1 LAERRQIDQFD
12 ENKAINGRFGDM
24 ALGWGCMNSH
34 IADRA
39 GFLAA
44 LAEDDPERVLAL
56 EHTRSCAACRAA
68 FAEGEG
74 LVALLDESQPLA
86 PPSPDLLAR
95 AAAAIERQT
104 TSEGGVTRR
113 IVWGSVLGVFVAW
126 AFQLTVGS
134 GFTPD
139 LEHASASLLVLAV
152 SVAGVTLLRQSG
164 KLAVAL
170 IVGTSLTM
178 AWMAGTSE
186 GLAAGIG
193 VRCAFREL
201 WAAGLTWIIVGATA
215 RRVDA
220 TFGRWDL
227 TVIVASAAL
236 AAHAGQHLACE
247 VPHSHAHLLVFH
259 FGAVLLAVAVVAFT
273 TARRRGLPAAR

>member
-1 LAERRQIDQFD
+1 M
-12 ENKAINGRFGDM
+12 AI
-24 ALGWGCMNSH
+24 GWGCMNLH

-44 LAEDDPERVLAL
+44 LAEDDPERLLAV
-56 EHTRSCAACRAA
+56 EHTRTCASCREA
-68 FAEGEG
+68 FAEGQG

-95 AAAAIERQT
+95 AASAIERQT
-104 TSEGGVTRR
+104 ASEGSVTRR
-113 IVWGSVLGVFVAW
+113 IIWGSVLGVFAAW

-139 LEHASASLLVLAV
+139 LEHAGASLLVLAV
-152 SVAGVTLLRQSG
+152 SLASVTLLRQSG

-170 IVGTSLTM
+170 VVSTSLTM
-178 AWMAGTSE
+178 AWVAGTTE

-193 VRCAFREL
+193 IRCAFREL

-215 RRVDA
+215 RRVEA
-220 TFGRWDL
+220 NLGRWDL
-227 TVIVASAAL
+227 TVIVASGAL

-247 VPHSHAHLLVFH
+247 VPHSHSHLLFFH
-259 FGAVLLAVAVVAFT
+259 FGAVLLAVAIVALT

>member
-1 LAERRQIDQFD
+1 
-12 ENKAINGRFGDM
+12 M
-24 ALGWGCMNSH
+24 STH

-39 GFLAA
+39 AFLAA
-44 LAEDDPERVLAL
+44 LAADDPERVLAL
-56 EHTRSCAACRAA
+56 EHARTCEPCRDA
-68 FAEGEG
+68 FAEGVG

-95 AAAAIERQT
+95 AASAIERQT
-104 TSEGGVTRR
+104 STENNLARR
-113 IVWGSVLGVFVAW
+113 VIWGAVLGVFAAW

-139 LEHASASLLVLAV
+139 MEHAGASLLVLAV
-152 SVAGVTLLRQSG
+152 SVAGVTLLRQNG

-170 IVGTSLTM
+170 IITTSFAM
-178 AWMAGTSE
+178 AWLAGTNQ
-186 GLAAGIG
+186 GLSPGIG

-201 WAAGLTWIIVGATA
+201 WAAGLTWIIVGAAA

-220 TFGRWDL
+220 QFGRWEV
-227 TVIVASAAL
+227 TAIVASGAL

-259 FGAVLLAVAVVAFT
+259 FGAVLLAVAAVALT
-273 TARRRGLPAAR
+273 TARRRGQPAAR

>member
-1 LAERRQIDQFD
+1 
-12 ENKAINGRFGDM
+12 
-24 ALGWGCMNSH
+24 MNFH

-44 LAEDDPERVLAL
+44 LAEDDPERVRAV
-56 EHTRSCAACRAA
+56 EHTRACAPCRDA
-68 FAEGEG
+68 FAEGQG

-95 AAAAIERQT
+95 AAAAIERHT
-104 TSEGGVTRR
+104 ASEGGVTRR
-113 IVWGSVLGVFVAW
+113 IIWGSVLGVFAAW

-139 LEHASASLLVLAV
+139 LEHAGASLLVLAV
-152 SVAGVTLLRQSG
+152 SLASVTLLRQSG

-170 IVGTSLTM
+170 VIGTSLTM
-178 AWMAGTSE
+178 AWVAGTTE

-215 RRVDA
+215 RRLDA
-220 TFGRWDL
+220 GFGRWDL
-227 TVIVASAAL
+227 TVIVASGAL

-247 VPHSHAHLLVFH
+247 VPHSHAHLLLFH
-259 FGAVLLAVAVVAFT
+259 FGAVLLAVTIVALT
-273 TARRRGLPAAR
+273 TTRRRRLPAAR

>member
-1 LAERRQIDQFD
+1 
-12 ENKAINGRFGDM
+12 M

-44 LAEDDPERVLAL
+44 LAVDDPERVLAL
-56 EHTRSCAACRAA
+56 EHTRSCEPCRAA
-68 FAEGEG
+68 FAEGQS

-95 AAAAIERQT
+95 AASAIERQT
-104 TSEGGVTRR
+104 ASESGVTRR
-113 IVWGSVLGVFVAW
+113 IIWGSVLGVFAAW

-139 LEHASASLLVLAV
+139 LEHAGASLLVLAV

-170 IVGTSLTM
+170 VISTSLTM
-178 AWMAGTSE
+178 AWVAGTTE

-193 VRCAFREL
+193 LRCAFREL

-220 TFGRWDL
+220 SFGRWDL
-227 TVIVASAAL
+227 TVIVACGAL

-247 VPHSHAHLLVFH
+247 VPHSHAHLLFFH
-259 FGAVLLAVAVVAFT
+259 FGAVLLAVAIVALT

>member
-1 LAERRQIDQFD
+1 
-12 ENKAINGRFGDM
+12 
-24 ALGWGCMNSH
+24 
-34 IADRA
+34 
-39 GFLAA
+39 
-44 LAEDDPERVLAL
+44 
-56 EHTRSCAACRAA
+56 
-68 FAEGEG
+68 
-74 LVALLDESQPLA
+74 
-86 PPSPDLLAR
+86 
-95 AAAAIERQT
+95 
-104 TSEGGVTRR
+104 
-113 IVWGSVLGVFVAW
+113 
-126 AFQLTVGS
+126 
-134 GFTPD
+134 
-139 LEHASASLLVLAV
+139 LLVLAV

-259 FGAVLLAVAVVAFT
+259 FGAVLLAVAVAVFT

>member
-1 LAERRQIDQFD
+1 
-12 ENKAINGRFGDM
+12 
-24 ALGWGCMNSH
+24 MNSH

-39 GFLAA
+39 AFLAA
-44 LAEDDPERVLAL
+44 LAVDDPERVLAV
-56 EHTRSCAACRAA
+56 EHANACSACRDA
-68 FAEGEG
+68 FAEGLG

-86 PPSPDLLAR
+86 PPSPDLMAR
-95 AAAAIERQT
+95 AASAIERQT
-104 TSEGGVTRR
+104 AAEGGIARR
-113 IVWGSVLGVFVAW
+113 VVWGSVLGVFAAW

-139 LEHASASLLVLAV
+139 LEHAGASMLVLAV
-152 SVAGVTLLRQSG
+152 ALAAVTLLRHNG

-170 IVGTSLTM
+170 IIATSFAM
-178 AWMAGTSE
+178 AWAAGTSQ
-186 GLAAGIG
+186 GLSAGIG

-201 WAAGLTWIIVGATA
+201 WAAGLTWIVVGAAA
-215 RRVDA
+215 RRMDMA
-220 TFGRWDL
+220 LGRWEV
-227 TVIVASAAL
+227 TAIVASGAL

-273 TARRRGLPAAR
+273 TVRRRVLPAR